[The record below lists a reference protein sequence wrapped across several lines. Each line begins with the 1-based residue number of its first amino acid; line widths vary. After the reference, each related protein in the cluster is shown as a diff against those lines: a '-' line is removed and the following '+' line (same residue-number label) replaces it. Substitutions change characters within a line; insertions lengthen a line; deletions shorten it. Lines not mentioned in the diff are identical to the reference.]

1 MSADSRF
8 SEARAAVLSEMRST
22 GGIGTLSEKLLH
34 KILKFYIEPDV
45 SFHEIE
51 FKKSIAD
58 VKNREGIAEI
68 QTRAFE
74 RLVPKLERFL
84 PDVQVLAVLPLV
96 DTKYIIKIDRES
108 GEFIGRRKSP
118 SHACINRAACELYKI
133 ARFIG
138 HPNFRVKIIFLNFDE
153 YRYESA
159 DGKRRSRSQTL
170 IECIPSEITSEID
183 LVCPEDY
190 RIFIPKGLGERF
202 LASEMQKIIGLD
214 SRRTHNTLSLL
225 LSLGLIRRVGKD
237 GRAYIYEIVKGEKSP
252 LCDR

>member
-1 MSADSRF
+1 MLA
-8 SEARAAVLSEMRST
+8 EMRT
-22 GGIGTLSEKLLH
+22 AGGIGTLSEKLLH

-45 SFHEIE
+45 AFHEIE
-51 FKKSIAD
+51 VGRSIAD

-84 PDVQVLAVLPLV
+84 PDERVLAVLPLT
-96 DTKYIIKIDRES
+96 DTKYITKVERES
-108 GEFIGRRKSP
+108 GELLGRRKSP

-133 ARFIG
+133 SRFIG
-138 HPNFRVKIIFLNFDE
+138 HPNLRVKIIFLNFDE

-159 DGKRRSRSQTL
+159 DGKRRSRSETL

-183 LVCPEDY
+183 LARPEDY
-190 RIFIPKGLGERF
+190 RIFIPEGLGERF
-202 LASEMQKIIGLD
+202 LASEMQKIIKLD

-225 LSLGLIRRVGKD
+225 LSLGLIRRAGKE
-237 GRAYIYEIVKGEKSP
+237 GRAYIYEIVKGVNSP
-252 LCDR
+252 PCDI